1 MGMRA
6 TAMVLRL
13 LILDVDGVLT
23 GGELPYLDAG
33 GEVKAFHVQD
43 GTAIKLWRKTG
54 GLTAILSGRNT
65 EAVTRRAKDLGVD
78 AVLQGVKDKIP
89 AYEELAGRFSV
100 GDEQIAVVGDD
111 WMDVPLLERCGY
123 GVAVANALPVVKR
136 AAKYVTRR
144 RGGEGV
150 VAEVVERLL
159 RRNGAWL
166 DVIRQRGDETGRSVG

>member
-1 MGMRA
+1 MRA
-6 TAMVLRL
+6 TAMAIRL

-23 GGELPYLDAG
+23 SGQLPYLDAG
-33 GEVKAFHVQD
+33 GEVKSFHVQD
-43 GTAIKLWRKTG
+43 GTSIKLWRKMS
-54 GLTAILSGRNT
+54 GLTAIISGRNT
-65 EAVTRRAKDLGVD
+65 EAVARRAKDLGVD
-78 AVLQGVKDKIP
+78 AVLQGVKNKVP
-89 AYEELAGRFSV
+89 AYVDLAERFSV

-136 AAKYVTRR
+136 AAKYVTHR

-159 RRNGAWL
+159 RVNGAWM
-166 DVIRQRGDETGRSVG
+166 DVIRQRGEEMGRSVG